1 MNVCIKLCFTL
12 LFANGLAQAELSDS
26 VRDWAINFTLAHE
39 GGYVLYK
46 GIDYNYG
53 LSGKYYGNVRHIS
66 QDSAVSIYRHI
77 WQESN
82 AGIISDSCMA
92 LVYYDTY
99 VMFTPTSARALL
111 DNCYDPRTYLLK
123 RLTLQMNNL
132 SQCPIDQQ
140 RKHLIAWNRRIVD
153 LFKLCQ

>member
-1 MNVCIKLCFTL
+1 MKTL
-12 LFANGLAQAELSDS
+12 WLLILLIALTVRAELSDS
-26 VRDWAINFTLAHE
+26 VRDWAIDFVTRHE

-77 WQESN
+77 WLESN
-82 AGIISDSCMA
+82 AGIITDSCMA

-99 VMFTPTSARALL
+99 VMFTPTAARALL
-111 DNCYDPRTYLLK
+111 ADCYDPRSYLLK
-123 RLTLQMNNL
+123 RLALQMDNL
-132 SQCPIDQQ
+132 SKCPVDKQ
-140 RKHLIAWNRRIVD
+140 RLHLIAWNRRIVD